1 MNTNTTF
8 NETKHQEREKHD
20 NDLIYYGLLF
30 ITNVIH
36 QLNTSVVD
44 LKE

>member
-1 MNTNTTF
+1 MRQNTKKDKNA
-8 NETKHQEREKHD
+8 